1 MTNKPAVP
9 GAYKPSK
16 KRSEKL
22 PTHCQH
28 NGCKIKLSMYNLTN
42 FCSLHESQNSILKD
56 SI

>member
-9 GAYKPSK
+9 GSYKPSK